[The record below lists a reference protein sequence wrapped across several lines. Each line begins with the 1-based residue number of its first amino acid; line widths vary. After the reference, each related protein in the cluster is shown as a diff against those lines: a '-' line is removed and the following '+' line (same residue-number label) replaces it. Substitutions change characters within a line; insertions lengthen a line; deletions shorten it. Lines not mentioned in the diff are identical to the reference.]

1 MEKKKYI
8 FTLTVK
14 GDDSDTLSISLDFS
28 PELKQ
33 HAASIPS
40 AYACGL
46 MLSRV
51 VLLLATPNDFGKE
64 LRALIDRYSLT
75 EGGKEPGQEAS
86 HE

>member
-1 MEKKKYI
+1 MEKKKYS

-14 GDDSDTLSISLDFS
+14 GDESDILSVSLDFD

-46 MLSRV
+46 TLSIV
-51 VLLLATPNDFGKE
+51 VSLLATMSDFGEE
-64 LRALIDRYSLT
+64 LRALINRYSLT
-75 EGGKEPGQEAS
+75 EGGKETGQEAS